1 MLTAEEVSA
10 FLAKDASDSLKQQ
23 AREGQRYYD
32 GDHDIRRYRLYCRDR
47 DGHLVEDRTRSNIRI
62 SHPFFTELVDQ
73 AVQYMLSGK
82 DGYAFSDL
90 PDLQKILDEAF
101 NHNDRFNAELYE
113 ALTGCLVKG
122 CDYMYA
128 YRDAEDRLSFQWADS
143 LGIIEVRAR
152 DTDDHCD
159 YVIYWYIDRI
169 DKDGEPIRKIQ
180 VWDSREVAF
189 FIQEGL
195 KAVRMDSN
203 EPTNPR
209 PHVLYTKGD
218 DGDLYYG
225 DLGFIPFFR
234 LDLNRRRI
242 SSLTAIKGIID
253 DYDLMNCSLSNNLQD
268 LAEGIYVVRNY
279 MGDDI
284 EDLVDSIRARK
295 AVGVDDD
302 GGVDIK
308 TIDIPYEARKA
319 KLALDEDNIYRF
331 GMGFNSQKVGDGNIT
346 NIVIKSRYALLDLKC
361 NKLEIQLKSF
371 LRKIARTVLDDYNSR
386 NDTGYQESDIYFRFE
401 RETITNALD
410 NAQIAQYE
418 AQARQTQVNTLLS
431 LAERLDDETFMRS
444 VCDVL
449 DIDYE
454 EIRDRLPKSDAAQ
467 LLEDEGDIE
476 DESEAEGAA
485 EA

>member
-1 MLTAEEVSA
+1 M
-10 FLAKDASDSLKQQ
+10 
-23 AREGQRYYD
+23 
-32 GDHDIRRYRLYCRDR
+32 
-47 DGHLVEDRTRSNIRI
+47 
-62 SHPFFTELVDQ
+62 
-73 AVQYMLSGK
+73 
-82 DGYAFSDL
+82 
-90 PDLQKILDEAF
+90 
-101 NHNDRFNAELYE
+101 
-113 ALTGCLVKG
+113 
-122 CDYMYA
+122 
-128 YRDAEDRLSFQWADS
+128 
-143 LGIIEVRAR
+143 
-152 DTDDHCD
+152 
-159 YVIYWYIDRI
+159 
-169 DKDGEPIRKIQ
+169 
-180 VWDSREVAF
+180 
-189 FIQEGL
+189 
-195 KAVRMDSN
+195 
-203 EPTNPR
+203 
-209 PHVLYTKGD
+209 
-218 DGDLYYG
+218 
-225 DLGFIPFFR
+225 
-234 LDLNRRRI
+234 
-242 SSLTAIKGIID
+242 
-253 DYDLMNCSLSNNLQD
+253 
-268 LAEGIYVVRNY
+268 AEGIYVVRNY

-284 EDLVDSIRARK
+284 EELVDSIRARK

-371 LRKIARTVLDDYNSR
+371 LRKIARVVLDDYNSR

-431 LAERLDDETFMRS
+431 LAERLDDETFMRG

>member
-1 MLTAEEVSA
+1 
-10 FLAKDASDSLKQQ
+10 
-23 AREGQRYYD
+23 
-32 GDHDIRRYRLYCRDR
+32 
-47 DGHLVEDRTRSNIRI
+47 
-62 SHPFFTELVDQ
+62 
-73 AVQYMLSGK
+73 
-82 DGYAFSDL
+82 
-90 PDLQKILDEAF
+90 
-101 NHNDRFNAELYE
+101 
-113 ALTGCLVKG
+113 
-122 CDYMYA
+122 
-128 YRDAEDRLSFQWADS
+128 
-143 LGIIEVRAR
+143 
-152 DTDDHCD
+152 
-159 YVIYWYIDRI
+159 
-169 DKDGEPIRKIQ
+169 
-180 VWDSREVAF
+180 
-189 FIQEGL
+189 
-195 KAVRMDSN
+195 
-203 EPTNPR
+203 
-209 PHVLYTKGD
+209 
-218 DGDLYYG
+218 
-225 DLGFIPFFR
+225 
-234 LDLNRRRI
+234 
-242 SSLTAIKGIID
+242 
-253 DYDLMNCSLSNNLQD
+253 
-268 LAEGIYVVRNY
+268 

-284 EDLVDSIRARK
+284 EELVDSIRARK

-371 LRKIARTVLDDYNSR
+371 LRKIARVVLDDYNSR

-431 LAERLDDETFMRS
+431 LAERLDDETFMRG

>member
-1 MLTAEEVSA
+1 M
-10 FLAKDASDSLKQQ
+10 
-23 AREGQRYYD
+23 
-32 GDHDIRRYRLYCRDR
+32 
-47 DGHLVEDRTRSNIRI
+47 
-62 SHPFFTELVDQ
+62 
-73 AVQYMLSGK
+73 
-82 DGYAFSDL
+82 
-90 PDLQKILDEAF
+90 
-101 NHNDRFNAELYE
+101 
-113 ALTGCLVKG
+113 
-122 CDYMYA
+122 
-128 YRDAEDRLSFQWADS
+128 
-143 LGIIEVRAR
+143 
-152 DTDDHCD
+152 
-159 YVIYWYIDRI
+159 
-169 DKDGEPIRKIQ
+169 
-180 VWDSREVAF
+180 
-189 FIQEGL
+189 
-195 KAVRMDSN
+195 
-203 EPTNPR
+203 
-209 PHVLYTKGD
+209 
-218 DGDLYYG
+218 
-225 DLGFIPFFR
+225 
-234 LDLNRRRI
+234 
-242 SSLTAIKGIID
+242 
-253 DYDLMNCSLSNNLQD
+253 
-268 LAEGIYVVRNY
+268 AEGIYVVRNY

-284 EDLVDSIRARK
+284 EELVDSIRARK

-346 NIVIKSRYALLDLKC
+346 NIVIKSRYVLLDLKC